1 MVRELTREGY
11 TVKECCEALGL
22 SRSWYYR
29 FSKPVNKPEN
39 TNFLSDSELIDRIKG
54 IKSEHPFWG
63 YRRVTAWLRY
73 REGIWVNHKVVR
85 RIMKENGLAT
95 EGKVSRAKRENGKR
109 KPRASRPREIWG
121 IDMTKF
127 MISSIGWV
135 YLVIVLDWYTKKIV
149 GWEISLRG
157 RTAEW
162 KSAIER
168 AIMSEF
174 KEGVRGSGLKLV
186 SDNGSQPTS
195 RGFMS
200 EMGLLGVEQIFTSY
214 DNPKGNADTE
224 RVMRTIKEELIWL
237 NEFGSIEEARERIGK
252 WIEEDYNK
260 RYVHSSL
267 GYLSPEEYELK
278 YYREQLSNV
287 V

>member
-1 MVRELTREGY
+1 
-11 TVKECCEALGL
+11 
-22 SRSWYYR
+22 
-29 FSKPVNKPEN
+29 
-39 TNFLSDSELIDRIKG
+39 
-54 IKSEHPFWG
+54 
-63 YRRVTAWLRY
+63 
-73 REGIWVNHKVVR
+73 
-85 RIMKENGLAT
+85 
-95 EGKVSRAKRENGKR
+95 
-109 KPRASRPREIWG
+109 
-121 IDMTKF
+121 
-127 MISSIGWV
+127 
-135 YLVIVLDWYTKKIV
+135 
-149 GWEISLRG
+149 ISLRG

-168 AIMSEF
+168 AIMGEF

-224 RVMRTIKEELIWL
+224 RVMRTIKEELIWI
-237 NEFGSIEEARERIGK
+237 NEFSSIEEARERIGK
-252 WIEEDYNK
+252 WIEEEYNK